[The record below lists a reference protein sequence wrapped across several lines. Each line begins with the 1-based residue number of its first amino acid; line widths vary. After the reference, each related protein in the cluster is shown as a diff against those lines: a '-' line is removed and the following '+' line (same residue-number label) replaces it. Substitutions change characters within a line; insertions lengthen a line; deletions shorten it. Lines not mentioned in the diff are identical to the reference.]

1 MIVKQVDGRTMTKRR
16 AVTSA
21 EIAQEAG
28 VSRATVSAV
37 LNEATGNIRI
47 SPETRRRVLAVAS
60 KFHYVP
66 NPAARALRSNRSGAI
81 AFVSRTMHQ
90 TAFGHPVSY
99 QLNLHSA
106 QAAARVGAHVIEIS
120 PETTGAVPGEVSGDI
135 FGFLL
140 SRRPDGVIFDA
151 PTRPDDVAKVLESG
165 IPVVQLLR
173 PHLGVPTATVTVD
186 ATRGVHEAIDHL
198 VGLGH
203 RAILYLG
210 SADTHRANR
219 SRLDAFHAALQRHG
233 IVLPESAVALG
244 PDYTLEGSIALARA
258 ALRREPS
265 PTAIFAGGDIF
276 AVGALHALH
285 ELRVRV
291 PDAISLVSYDDVYA
305 PLLYPPITSVAQP
318 LRDVAQRAIDVLM
331 RQIEHTAGETDGDA
345 DAPPAHLVLPTQ
357 LHIRSST
364 QPPRPSGP
372 WTG

>member
-1 MIVKQVDGRTMTKRR
+1 MDRC
-16 AVTSA
+16 AHLTS
-21 EIAQEAG
+21 
-28 VSRATVSAV
+28 SHT
-37 LNEATGNIRI
+37 LD
-47 SPETRRRVLAVAS
+47 
-60 KFHYVP
+60 
-66 NPAARALRSNRSGAI
+66 
-81 AFVSRTMHQ
+81 
-90 TAFGHPVSY
+90 
-99 QLNLHSA
+99 
-106 QAAARVGAHVIEIS
+106 AAARHGAHVIEIS
-120 PETTGAVPGEVSGDI
+120 PETTRTPSGAVSDDI

-151 PTRPDDVAKVLESG
+151 PTGPDDVAKVLASG

-198 VGLGH
+198 IGLGH

-219 SRLDAFHAALQRHG
+219 SRLDAFHAALLHHG
-233 IVLPESAVALG
+233 IVLPEDAVALG

-258 ALRREPS
+258 ALRREPL

-305 PLLYPPITSVAQP
+305 PLLYPPITRVAQP
-318 LRDVAQRAIDVLM
+318 LRDVAQQAIDVLV
-331 RQIEHTAGETDGDA
+331 RQIEHPASASDGDA
-345 DAPPAHLVLPTQ
+345 DTPPAHLVLPTE

-364 QPPRPSGP
+364 QSPRPSGP
-372 WTG
+372 LTG